1 MSQFFEE
8 NTRDFITLPPETFSS
23 GCSRKISD
31 QLIFTQPRLVKSK
44 TLNMEKEEDKVTS
57 EWNYL
62 NHEKTRKNTST
73 INKIK
78 TISSKTLKGSFFELL
93 SSKADEFLES
103 RTLKRKLE
111 GQQNKWCYDISD
123 VSELDLNNE
132 EKSDNFEKYT
142 NNKENKIN
150 FFDDVLTK
158 KTKRYEI

>member
-1 MSQFFEE
+1 
-8 NTRDFITLPPETFSS
+8 
-23 GCSRKISD
+23 
-31 QLIFTQPRLVKSK
+31 
-44 TLNMEKEEDKVTS
+44 MEKEEDKVTS

-142 NNKENKIN
+142 NNKENKKN